1 MAIIN
6 ELQNLGDAVRER
18 AGIEDLLTIN
28 QMADVVA
35 NIPQP
40 DLTPYAKKE
49 EVEETLKDYT
59 TITQVNE
66 KLTDYATIAYV
77 DEAVSDS
84 GGSVA
89 IDGKTIIQN
98 ADGTIST
105 AIGGAKV
112 ETTPKETVY
121 LYEDAIGITN
131 LQGYSRVDFSDYIQN
146 YLNTSKTY
154 YINIEWRNSNTG
166 ETGSSSGY
174 ATNISGY
181 DWNVYNLY
189 LNTFPI
195 TKLSA
200 FYEND
205 NWFSS
210 FFVGGMFGFFDYWG
224 VDYITKCECYLA
236 PVYEYET
243 IDANFISIGNGLEV
257 NEENQLIAPLEAALH
272 TENNCI
278 YQDST
283 DFTKNTNHL
292 YPHSACFG
300 YFNTFKQGQGMFCAG
315 TMNNLNEGVN
325 TIALGESN
333 SMTSGTANN
342 VMIGY
347 NNISTKNYSYAIG
360 CRLDANSE
368 YQMVLGKYNIA
379 DSASAY
385 NFIIGNGTSNATAN
399 GLTIDA
405 SGNVVV
411 QGTISNAG
419 ADYAEYFEWADGN
432 PNGEDRVGL
441 LVALDGNKIKLA
453 DTDDDILGIISGT
466 ATVLGDDA
474 EWVWQGRY
482 LRDDFGRLILEEVEM
497 THEEKFVNE
506 EGEIETKIVSG
517 GTVIAPKINP
527 EYDDTKE
534 YISRAKRK
542 EWDAVGMMGK
552 LFLIDDGTCEVNGY
566 ATPYLNGIATK
577 AITKTNMRVMERINN
592 NIIRVCMK

>member
-6 ELQNLGDAVRER
+6 ELQNLGNAVRER

-49 EVEETLKDYT
+49 EVEETLKDY
-59 TITQVNE
+59 
-66 KLTDYATIAYV
+66 ATVAYV
-77 DEAVSDS
+77 DEAVSGS
-84 GGSVA
+84 GSSVA

-105 AIGGAKV
+105 AIGGAKI

-121 LYEDAIGITN
+121 LYEDAVGITN
-131 LQGYSRVDFSDYIQN
+131 IDGYYRIDFPEFFHKNWD
-146 YLNTSKTY
+146 TSKTY
-154 YINIEWRNSNTG
+154 NIYLEWRNNDTG
-166 ETGSSSGY
+166 ATGSSSGF
-174 ATNISGY
+174 ATNINRYEWRTNNLVLVDDYEYTFGNINYTNDAEWNYFTYLIVGY
-181 DWNVYNLY
+181 PSFGVY
-189 LNTFPI
+189 
-195 TKLSA
+195 
-200 FYEND
+200 
-205 NWFSS
+205 
-210 FFVGGMFGFFDYWG
+210 
-224 VDYITKCECYLA
+224 YITKFEVYLPA
-236 PVYEYET
+236 EYDYET
-243 IDANFISIGNGLEV
+243 IDANFISIGDGLEV
-257 NEENQLIAPLEAALH
+257 NGYNQLIAPLGVSIHA
-272 TENNCI
+272 ENNCI
-278 YQDST
+278 YQDT
-283 DFTKNTNHL
+283 THFTKNTNHNF
-292 YPHSACFG
+292 PHSACFG
-300 YFNTFKQGQGMFCAG
+300 YYNYFTQGQGMFCAG
-315 TMNNLNEGVN
+315 TMNTLNAGVN
-325 TIALGESN
+325 SIALGQYN
-333 SMTSGTANN
+333 TMTSGVANN
-342 VMIGY
+342 VMIGES
-347 NNISTKNYSYAIG
+347 NRTIKNYSLAIG
-360 CRLDANSE
+360 HNLKASSE
-368 YQMVLGKYNIA
+368 YQEVLGRYNIE
-379 DSASAY
+379 DTASAY
-385 NFIIGNGTSNATAN
+385 NFIIGNGTSSTPAN